1 MASTFPRRVDN
12 VSDIMAVDVNRA
24 YDALDYGWVEVSD
37 TWAYASATTI
47 TVPTNATEFYQ
58 KGDRVRLKQGGAY
71 KYYYIVTVAATLLT
85 VTGGSDYTVANAAI
99 TDIAI
104 SRSFRPFGFP
114 QRFDYVPT
122 FAALTL
128 GNGTLVSQFSICDGW
143 VDVFLRLTFGSTTA
157 VTGAS
162 RFSPPV
168 TMVGTIFDVL
178 GSGLALDNDV
188 TLRHVLVPTINTT
201 TEISINRGFVDAGSN
216 SRTTSIS
223 STTPFT
229 WAVDDRIHITCR
241 FRY

>member
-47 TVPTNATEFYQ
+47 TVPTNATTFYQ

-114 QRFDYVPT
+114 QRFSWTPT
-122 FAALTL
+122 WTNLTV
-128 GNGTLVSQFSICDGW
+128 GNGTTTA
-143 VDVFLRLTFGSTTA
+143 TFNVNESAFYFNLLFTLGSTSA
-157 VTGAS
+157 
-162 RFSPPV
+162 
-168 TMVGTIFDVL
+168 VGTSPVFTPPITMG
-178 GSGLALDNDV
+178 GSGLDV
-188 TLRHVLVPTINTT
+188 IGTVHMLGPGGVGYPGSAFLSTSTAVGMFAHTVTGSTIRFSGITAT
-201 TEISINRGFVDAGSN
+201 V
-216 SRTTSIS
+216 
-223 STTPFT
+223 PFT
-229 WAVDDRIHITCR
+229 WATDHRIHVAGR
-241 FRY
+241 SRY